1 MKKLLIAA
9 ALAFVAAPIVQAGGT
24 FGLFTCKSCNK
35 CNVCIRPYNAFSPVC
50 VGGYNG
56 DIMSMPGNCMS
67 GGCANMNY
75 MNGNSMPMGIP
86 VPMETPMPMGQT
98 NPGIKGAYMVPGNP
112 ANFYPVYMQNGYQVP
127 MRVMP
132 YGAGPAMVP
141 LTIPS
146 APQQN

>member
-1 MKKLLIAA
+1 MTMKKLLIAA
-9 ALAFVAAPIVQAGGT
+9 TLAFVAVPMVQAGGT
-24 FGLFTCKSCNK
+24 FGLFTCKSCNS
-35 CNVCIRPYNAFSPVC
+35 CNVCIRPYNAFSQVC
-50 VGGYNG
+50 VGNCSGNVV
-56 DIMSMPGNCMS
+56 SMPGNCMP

-75 MNGNSMPMGIP
+75 MDGNSMPMG
-86 VPMETPMPMGQT
+86 VPMPMPMGQT

-127 MRVMP
+127 MQVVP
-132 YGAGPAMVP
+132 YGAGPAMLP